1 MKMENLK
8 LIPEI
13 YEVHKR
19 QFQELYVNKMVNLEE
34 MNKFLERYNLQRLN
48 QKEMENVNRSIT
60 STKTENVTL
69 KLLINKNIGP
79 DSFIV

>member
-1 MKMENLK
+1 MENLK

-48 QKEMENVNRSIT
+48 QKEMENVNRTIT

>member
-1 MKMENLK
+1 MENLK

>member
-34 MNKFLERYNLQRLN
+34 MNIFLERYNLQRLN

>member
-48 QKEMENVNRSIT
+48 QKEMENVNDQLQ
-60 STKTENVTL
+60 VL
-69 KLLINKNIGP
+69 KLKM
-79 DSFIV
+79 

>member
-48 QKEMENVNRSIT
+48 QKEMENVNRTIT